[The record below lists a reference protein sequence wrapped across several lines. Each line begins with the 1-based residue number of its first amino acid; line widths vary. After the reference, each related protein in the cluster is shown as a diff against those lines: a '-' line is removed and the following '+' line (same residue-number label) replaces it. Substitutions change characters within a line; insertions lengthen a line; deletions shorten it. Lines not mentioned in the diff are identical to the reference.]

1 MGLFDRFRKNHT
13 NGRHAGPTLPQQGPK
28 AAPRATSQA
37 PDAGSLFDIPAPAP
51 AAPASER
58 PRTPAP
64 GTAPAPG
71 ATTARPPAA
80 SPDTLTAGVH
90 QVGPNAQ
97 WYGPGTTAYVNGTAL
112 PGGMLY
118 VGRSLAAPDRS
129 PEPALIN
136 PTLKVDTR
144 SPDLFGSTMGYW
156 PAYGDISP
164 RARGAY
170 LNWLAG
176 GRTSPTAYIGYVFLF
191 FYGLERRALVDI
203 ARNPQLRWELPH
215 LRAEVTRLLDLYGD
229 NSSFRG
235 YATRFLDVLDF
246 QNAEHGT
253 AIQTPPLT
261 RTALWEPPASL
272 LIELGSFAAD
282 GKPLPAAWAL
292 AWAWYHPEVHL
303 RTPAF
308 RCTDEFADL
317 FKRRYADAH
326 RDGLTIRATKTPVK
340 VEYWAASAGIRSV
353 TLTMDGV
360 PHVFNQATVV
370 RKLATLADSACADL
384 DAYSRYLGR
393 NPEGR
398 DTLTAAALLP
408 ADLTG
413 EPTGALADLRNWAT
427 AAAET
432 GTPTTG
438 AQVFAHW
445 ETKSPERMAKAE
457 AVTLA
462 QLLERFG
469 LGIEPD
475 VRLGGPAITPA
486 TPVVV
491 FRTGAQP
498 PSTATPAYTAAT
510 TLLHLATAVAA
521 ADGHVAPEEQ
531 QHLVDHLESSLDL
544 SPGER
549 TRLGAHLRW
558 LAANGV
564 KLTGLT
570 KRVAGLEP
578 TQRAAFGD
586 LLVGVAAADGVISP
600 DEITT
605 LTKIYKLIDLDPADV
620 HSRLHAH
627 LTGAASRPAPA
638 TAPVT
643 VREAGE
649 ADAGYPITPPAA
661 NTAGGRHR
669 AESSDGV
676 GAGATAAV
684 ALDLA
689 AIEAKLAE
697 TAAVSA
703 LLADIF
709 ADDDPDAHRSDSGS
723 PVQAHAHAA
732 NDPVDGA
739 HQGAGIG
746 APPPSSVPSIA
757 GLDAAHSAFLRA
769 LAERPTWTRG
779 ELANLAAEWNLMP
792 DGAVDR
798 INEAA
803 LDASDEPF
811 LDEDDDLFTVNDYA
825 RGEMLP

>member
-1 MGLFDRFRKNHT
+1 
-13 NGRHAGPTLPQQGPK
+13 
-28 AAPRATSQA
+28 
-37 PDAGSLFDIPAPAP
+37 
-51 AAPASER
+51 
-58 PRTPAP
+58 
-64 GTAPAPG
+64 
-71 ATTARPPAA
+71 
-80 SPDTLTAGVH
+80 
-90 QVGPNAQ
+90 
-97 WYGPGTTAYVNGTAL
+97 
-112 PGGMLY
+112 MLY
-118 VGRSLAAPDRS
+118 VGRSLSAPARS

-136 PTLKVDTR
+136 PTLKVDSR
-144 SPDLFGSTMGYW
+144 NPDVYGSTMGYW

-164 RARGAY
+164 RSRSAY
-170 LNWLAG
+170 LNWLAD
-176 GRTSPTAYIGYVFLF
+176 GRTSRAAYIGYVFLF
-191 FYGLERRALVDI
+191 FYGLERRALIDI

-215 LRAEVTRLLDLYGD
+215 LRAEVARLLDLYGD

-246 QNAEHGT
+246 QIAEDGK
-253 AIQTPPLT
+253 AVQTPPLT
-261 RTALWEPPASL
+261 RTAQWEPPASL
-272 LIELGSFAAD
+272 VIQLGSYAAD
-282 GKPLPAAWAL
+282 GKPLPAEWAL

-308 RCTDEFADL
+308 RCTDEFAEL
-317 FKRRYADAH
+317 FKSRYAAAH
-326 RDGLTIRATKTPVK
+326 VDGLKIRATKTRVK
-340 VEYWAASAGIRSV
+340 LEYYAASAGIRGV
-353 TLTMDGV
+353 TLRMDGV
-360 PHVFNQATVV
+360 PDVFNQAALV

-393 NPEGR
+393 NPDGR

-413 EPTGALADLRNWAT
+413 EPTGVLADLRDWAT
-427 AAAET
+427 AEADS

-438 AQVFAHW
+438 AEVFAHW
-445 ETKSPERMAKAE
+445 ATKSPDRMAKAE
-457 AVTLA
+457 TVTLA

-498 PSTATPAYTAAT
+498 PTTATPTYTAAT
-510 TLLHLATAVAA
+510 TLLHLATAVSA
-521 ADGHVAPEEQ
+521 ADGHVSPEEQ

-544 SPGER
+544 TPGER
-549 TRLGAHLRW
+549 TRLEAHLRW

-570 KRVAGLEP
+570 KRVATLDP
-578 TQRAAFGD
+578 AQRTAIGE
-586 LLVGVAAADGVISP
+586 LLVAVAAADGVISP
-600 DEITT
+600 DEVTT
-605 LTKIYKLIDLDPADV
+605 LTKIYKVIDLNPADV

-649 ADAGYPITPPAA
+649 PDAGYPITPPAA

-669 AESSDGV
+669 TESVAGT
-676 GAGATAAV
+676 GAGASAAV

-689 AIEAKLAE
+689 SIEAKLAE

-709 ADDDPDAHRSDSGS
+709 NDDEAPEHGPGTGS
-723 PVQAHAHAA
+723 PAQAHAHSAKGST
-732 NDPVDGA
+732 NDA
-739 HQGAGIG
+739 HQVAGTD
-746 APPPSSVPSIA
+746 APDPPPVPTVA
-757 GLDAAHSAFLRA
+757 GLDGAHSAFLRA
-769 LAERPTWTRG
+769 LADRPTWPRG
-779 ELANLAAEWNLMP
+779 ELEELAAEWNLMP

-803 LDASDEPF
+803 LDAADEPF
-811 LDEDDDLFTVNDYA
+811 LDEDDDLFIVNNYA
-825 RGEMLP
+825 RGELLP